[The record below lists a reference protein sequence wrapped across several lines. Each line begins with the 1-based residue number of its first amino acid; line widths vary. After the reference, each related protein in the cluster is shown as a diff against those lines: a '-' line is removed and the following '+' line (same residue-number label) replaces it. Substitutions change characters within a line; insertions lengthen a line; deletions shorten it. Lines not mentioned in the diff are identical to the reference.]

1 MDAESAATRR
11 QGSKQCLRIA
21 GTRPTNEGARVD
33 RRPMA
38 ARMQCFRLM
47 KAPCRFYLRNPS
59 QIGPPAHQR
68 ISVPF
73 SFRPQMHQP
82 VCPQRVY
89 AERHNHYN
97 KVLLPHNRMTNR
109 NMAAI
114 TSKRAGSTMTATTLR
129 MDAPVDDLDLLG
141 SQIGIVEM
149 VRESVLARATCSG
162 DHRSDNLSQL
172 PIYPDGKMME
182 LARTASS
189 FACCGPRVRETG
201 GYFGNDGA
209 FLQRFPVRAVGRRL

>member
-11 QGSKQCLRIA
+11 QGSKQYLKIA

-97 KVLLPHNRMTNR
+97 KVLLRHNRMTNR
-109 NMAAI
+109 NMAGI

-129 MDAPVDDLDLLG
+129 IDVPVDDLDSAG
-141 SQIGIVEM
+141 FPN
-149 VRESVLARATCSG
+149 RYR
-162 DHRSDNLSQL
+162 
-172 PIYPDGKMME
+172 
-182 LARTASS
+182 
-189 FACCGPRVRETG
+189 
-201 GYFGNDGA
+201 GN
-209 FLQRFPVRAVGRRL
+209 